1 MKFKLLQKKRLREKA
16 QIILNQHKQ
25 ILFKSIIKCSG
36 SKVNPDCDKWLFTNG
51 YMKQCRDMLINGLT
65 ESPNQEDRDLVAEIL
80 DQCFYCMIDHPELKP
95 HIPKKVMRL
104 INLSRRKL
112 R

>member
-16 QIILNQHKQ
+16 QKVLDQHKQ
-25 ILFKSIIKCSG
+25 ILFKSVITCIG
-36 SKVNPDCDKWLFTNG
+36 SKVNTECKKPLFSNG
-51 YMKQCRDMLINGLT
+51 YMKQCRDMLIDGLT
-65 ESPNQEDRDLVAEIL
+65 NSPDKEDQDLATEIL
-80 DQCFYCMIDHPELKP
+80 DQCFDCMVDHPELKP
-95 HIPKKVMRL
+95 YIPKKVKIL